1 MAGVLVTGAAG
12 GLGCSVVRALKSAG
26 IDVKALVRPGD
37 PFELLPIPLEN
48 ITMGHVQDPAAV
60 SRSMQG
66 IDAVVHCAALL
77 PNSRCEARNAFFET
91 NVRGTSTVLD
101 GAIQRRIR
109 KAIFVSTL
117 GVVDHVARTVQPS
130 QLLDFVEE
138 KSDPYVMS
146 KVAAERLLH
155 ARASEFP
162 GNISIVRPG
171 FIYGP
176 GSLGVWQEAFQ
187 LLAAGRMMLI
197 GTGQA
202 NLPLAYADDV
212 AAYIVDLLKP
222 SAPNKKCEVHIIA
235 NPEPATMKS
244 VFDLLADCL
253 RVSRPRSLPLGFAV
267 GAASVADMLPAVL
280 RPGRLAILTKMRVRQ
295 YSGGFDISGL
305 LPVLAK
311 VSHAPWRGGISTMA
325 EAWVR
330 RFGYP
335 ERPPAGGVAAILR
348 ILAAMA
354 KHPAPEPDAPSKGTL
369 TLGAEVLT

>member
-1 MAGVLVTGAAG
+1 MTAVLVTGAAG
-12 GLGCSVVRALKSAG
+12 GLGCSIVRGLKSAG
-26 IDVKALVRPGD
+26 VDVKALVRPGD
-37 PFELLPIPLEN
+37 PFELLPIPAEN
-48 ITMGHVQDPAAV
+48 ITLGYVQDPAAV
-60 SRSMQG
+60 TRSMVG

-77 PNSRCEARNAFFET
+77 PNSRFEATNAFFET
-91 NVRGTSTVLD
+91 NVKGTSTVLD

-109 KAIFVSTL
+109 QAVFVSTL

-162 GNISIVRPG
+162 GNMSIVRPG

-176 GSLGVWQEAFQ
+176 GSLSVWQEALQ
-187 LLAAGRMMLI
+187 LLTAGRMMLI
-197 GTGQA
+197 GAGQA
-202 NLPLAYADDV
+202 NLPLAHADDV
-212 AAYIVDLLKP
+212 AAYIIDLLKRP
-222 SAPNKKCEVHIIA
+222 ATDKKCEVHVVA
-235 NPEPATMKS
+235 NPEPAPMKS

-253 RVSRPRSLPLGFAV
+253 GVSRPRSMPLALAI
-267 GAASVADMLPAVL
+267 GAAYVADLLPPVL
-280 RPGRLAILTKMRVRQ
+280 RRGRLAILTKMRVRQ
-295 YSGGFDISGL
+295 YSRGFDIAGL

-311 VSHAPWRGGISTMA
+311 VSHAPWRGGLSTMA

-335 ERPPAGGVAAILR
+335 ERPPAGGVAAILSTMG
-348 ILAAMA
+348 AMA
-354 KHPAPEPDAPSKGTL
+354 KTSGSTAGYGNESTL
-369 TLGAEVLT
+369 AIGAREL